1 MKVSFSLYGVG
12 KGIDS
17 EGNSANFGTD
27 WGSIEIG
34 LNSILGL
41 RRGSILGICGIL
53 DLRCPLPVLFTGRS
67 FRRSIQ

>member
-1 MKVSFSLYGVG
+1 M
-12 KGIDS
+12 DS

-27 WGSIEIG
+27 WGCIGIG

-41 RRGSILGICGIL
+41 PRGSILGICGTL
-53 DLRCPLPVLFTGRS
+53 DLRCPLLVLFTGRS